1 MMQTEII
8 TVFNQTFHQVT
19 SMEQLRYQGGRD
31 GRGRRLGLTY
41 YVRYTDESGT
51 SVLLQQQISTDQ
63 SREEIETMIMFGT
76 MYLEQID
83 HEITNAAIREENLK
97 GS

>member
-1 MMQTEII
+1 MMQTETI
-8 TVFNQTFHQVT
+8 TVFSQTFHQVT

-63 SREEIETMIMFGT
+63 SREEIETMIQVGT
-76 MYLEQID
+76 MYLD
-83 HEITNAAIREENLK
+83 NFNHHLTMAAIKEEVK
-97 GS
+97 